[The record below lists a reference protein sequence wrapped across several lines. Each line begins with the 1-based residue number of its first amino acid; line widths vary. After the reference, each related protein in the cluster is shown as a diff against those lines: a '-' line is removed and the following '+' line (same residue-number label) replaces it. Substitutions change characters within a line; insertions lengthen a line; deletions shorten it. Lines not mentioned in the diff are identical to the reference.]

1 MPVGVYLAYL
11 RNNMTASVVPETGG
25 AGEVPQ
31 SQIMQALVGHGKEY
45 RFYSKY
51 AKKETT
57 RRSEQGSD
65 MI

>member
-1 MPVGVYLAYL
+1 
-11 RNNMTASVVPETGG
+11 MTASVVPETGG